1 MRNHPSPAAELAS
14 APLPTHHDGAMTI
27 PPPDG
32 SRDRRIEDP
41 TNLWLIHPAARS
53 LLSSCV
59 SAGVSANVVS
69 VAGLLLGIVA
79 AGCYAHWT
87 QPLWVLAGLALS
99 IAWLVADGLDGMIA
113 RATGT
118 ASATGRF
125 LDGVCDHG
133 VFIIIYVTL
142 ATTLGDG
149 VSWALAI
156 GAGACHIIQSAL
168 YEGERARFHRRA
180 RGTALAARAEVPAGS
195 PWLLRGY
202 DRLAALPGRL
212 GLPFEQLLARSPQP
226 GLLGARYAARA
237 VPAMRVQSLLSANM
251 RVWLIA
257 AACLLGNPRLF
268 WSAEIVLLS
277 LVAAAGLILHRRAER
292 LFLQSTIAARGEW
305 APALPTIPT
314 RDR

>member
-1 MRNHPSPAAELAS
+1 
-14 APLPTHHDGAMTI
+14 MTV

-53 LLSSCV
+53 LLSSCI
-59 SAGVSANVVS
+59 SARISANIVS
-69 VAGLLLGIVA
+69 VAGLLLGIGA
-79 AGCYAHWT
+79 AWCYAHWT
-87 QPLWVLAGLALS
+87 QPLAVMAGLALS
-99 IAWLVADGLDGMIA
+99 AAWLVADGLDGMIA

-125 LDGVCDHG
+125 LDGLCDHG

-142 ATTLGDG
+142 ASTLGDG

-156 GAGACHIIQSAL
+156 GAGACHIIQSAF

-180 RGTALAARAEVPAGS
+180 RGVALLTPPAAPPGS
-195 PWLLRGY
+195 PWLVRGY
-202 DRLAALPGRL
+202 DRLAAMPGRL
-212 GLPFEQLLARSPQP
+212 GRRFEQVLARAPIP
-226 GLLGARYAARA
+226 AALGARYAVRA

-257 AACLLGNPRLF
+257 AACLLGDPRLF
-268 WSAEIVLLS
+268 WWAEIVVLS

-292 LFLQSTIAARGEW
+292 IFLQSTAAARGDW
-305 APALPTIPT
+305 ASALPTIST